1 MKAAKDKGERKKS
14 SFVGY
19 LIIVCVVGLA
29 LGGAGIAAIVVPH
42 FMKNQPVVVELK
54 TPEQIAAEKQA
65 LADAAEKEATWE
77 NYHCNLLHRYYKGPE
92 DDLPQAELIGLGALA
107 TADEISDRCQ
117 DLLPAVRVMA
127 GLPSS
132 RPQQD
137 NYIICEGFEFLL
149 RGGGDLTI
157 RPTRED
163 LARSVVMYGGK
174 GGEMSYQQ
182 KLVEGQTIRV
192 GEYVPIVTQAD
203 DHCVIV
209 GVRRLR
215 GVGGIPGSIVRT
227 SGTPTAPTQVKKSF
241 FRD

>member
-1 MKAAKDKGERKKS
+1 MKAAQGKGEKKKS
-14 SFVGY
+14 GFVRN
-19 LIIVCVVGLA
+19 LIYVCIVGLA
-29 LGGAGIAAIVVPH
+29 LGGAGIAAIVIPE
-42 FMKNQPVVVELK
+42 FTKNKPVVVELK
-54 TPEQIAAEKQA
+54 TAEQIAAEKVA
-65 LADAAEKEATWE
+65 LAEAAEKDATWE

-92 DDLPQAELIGLGALA
+92 DDLPQAELIGLGTMA
-107 TADEISDRCQ
+107 TEDEISDRCQ
-117 DLLPAVRVMA
+117 QLLPAVRIMA

-137 NYIICEGFEFLL
+137 NYVICEGFEFLL

-157 RPTRED
+157 RPTRHD

-174 GGEMSYQQ
+174 SGEMNYEQ

-203 DHCVIV
+203 DQCVIV

-227 SGTPTAPTQVKKSF
+227 ADSPQIRKSF